1 MVYGGCLYDI
11 QRVSGWYLEGV
22 YRYLNGAYIVSKGQ
36 VRTRHNSIPTCIRSN
51 LKFICSLSKPPQILK

>member
-36 VRTRHNSIPTCIRSN
+36 VRTGQFRTVQFSTGQVRT
-51 LKFICSLSKPPQILK
+51 F